1 MPGDGGGGGDGVL
14 VLRRQGPGAV
24 QHQQGQRCLSGGIT
38 GALHPQLLH
47 GVPGVPQAGG
57 VAQTQQHMAHL
68 HLLLHGIPCGAGHV
82 GDDGPVIAQQGVEQG
97 GLPGVGLT

>member
-1 MPGDGGGGGDGVL
+1 MASSSSAV
-14 VLRRQGPGAV
+14 QGPGAV

-68 HLLLHGIPCGAGHV
+68 HLLLHGVPCGAGHV
-82 GDDGPVIAQQGVEQG
+82 GDDGPVIAQQGVEQR
-97 GLPGVGLT
+97 GLSGVGLT